1 MGGEDKA
8 DVGPE
13 IREGLVGPGKAIE
26 AALQDHGKIVA
37 TVICGDN
44 YFAENSDHAIEE
56 IMAMMVDHKPH
67 ILIAG
72 PAFNAGRY
80 GVACGAICKAA
91 QKKLNIPAV
100 TAMYEENPGVDLY
113 KKEVYILR
121 TKDSAMGMATAV
133 PAMVN
138 LALKLNAKET
148 IGRPDEEGYFPRG
161 ILKTVTMEKNAAVR
175 AVDMLLKKM
184 KGEAF
189 ESELTPPK
197 FEHVAPAPPVKDLSK
212 ATIAFVTD
220 GGLIPKG
227 NPDKMAA
234 RAATVFGAY
243 DIKGKDS
250 LSGNEYQGHHLGYDN
265 SSANQNPNRIVPLDV
280 MRDLE
285 REGIVGNIHNTYYTC
300 AGVATDMANSK
311 KIGRGIAERLKSSG
325 VDGVILTST

>member
-1 MGGEDKA
+1 
-8 DVGPE
+8 
-13 IREGLVGPGKAIE
+13 
-26 AALQDHGKIVA
+26 
-37 TVICGDN
+37 
-44 YFAENSDHAIEE
+44 
-56 IMAMMVDHKPH
+56 
-67 ILIAG
+67 
-72 PAFNAGRY
+72 
-80 GVACGAICKAA
+80 
-91 QKKLNIPAV
+91 
-100 TAMYEENPGVDLY
+100 
-113 KKEVYILR
+113 
-121 TKDSAMGMATAV
+121 
-133 PAMVN
+133 
-138 LALKLNAKET
+138 
-148 IGRPDEEGYFPRG
+148 
-161 ILKTVTMEKNAAVR
+161 
-175 AVDMLLKKM
+175 MLLKKM

-212 ATIAFVTD
+212 ATIAIVTD

-285 REGIVGNIHNTYYTC
+285 REGIVGKIHNTYYTC
-300 AGVATDMANSK
+300 AGVATDMTNSK